1 MESLPFSCGWPIKFL
16 LQPRGQIPLSFFLDL
31 TFRDLG
37 LGLWTGTA
45 KPRACQLTERFISN
59 THQGEVTNTHQDSFN

>member
-1 MESLPFSCGWPIKFL
+1 M
-16 LQPRGQIPLSFFLDL
+16 

-37 LGLWTGTA
+37 HGLWTGTA
-45 KPRACQLTERFISN
+45 WPRACQLTERFISN